1 MTGISKEV
9 RLMAEEAE
17 SSLAGVFNSINK
29 TAERN
34 TERVMAAFRRHSVSD
49 TMFAGTTGY
58 GYNDRGR
65 DTLDQIYADVMGCE
79 AGLVRLGFVNGTHA
93 ISSGLFAALRPG
105 QVLLM
110 ANGTPYDTIHG
121 PIGLRGDYHGSL
133 KFYGIG
139 YRQVDLLEDGTPDV
153 EGVAKAAASPMS
165 AQC

>member
-65 DTLDQIYADVMGCE
+65 HDQIYADVMGCE
-79 AGLVRLGFVNGTHA
+79 AGLRDWALTEHA
-93 ISSGLFAALRPG
+93 TSSDFCRTETWTGSS
-105 QVLLM
+105 
-110 ANGTPYDTIHG
+110 HG
-121 PIGLRGDYHGSL
+121 KRNTL
-133 KFYGIG
+133 
-139 YRQVDLLEDGTPDV
+139 
-153 EGVAKAAASPMS
+153 
-165 AQC
+165 